1 MAKVLVVYA
10 TRTSSTRDIADLV
23 AEGIR
28 FSGNVA
34 VIVEVKD
41 IKSEADFQGYD
52 GYVFGSP
59 TYHGEMLQPMKTM
72 LFLAEKANLEGKV
85 GGAFGAHGWSTE
97 AQDRIYNTM
106 KEDFKMDMDKGPLL
120 LKSASLGG
128 GVQMAQE
135 YGKVIGSKLTP

>member
-10 TRTSSTRDIADLV
+10 TRTNSTQEIADLV

-28 FSGNVA
+28 FSGHEVVVA
-34 VIVEVKD
+34 DVKD
-41 IKSEADFQGYD
+41 IKSEADLEGYD
-52 GYVFGSP
+52 GYVFASP
-59 TYHGEMLQPMKTM
+59 TYHGEMLQSMKTM

-106 KEDFKMDMDKGPLL
+106 KEIFKMNMVKGPLL
-120 LKSASLGG
+120 LKSAALGG

-135 YGKVIGSKLTP
+135 YGREIGDKLSS